1 MTYLT
6 VPFFT
11 FIFAVLP
18 VWLPLLLVD
27 LAAFYILIFRERHDP
42 RTLIFWIAVVVI
54 LPFLGFVLYILFG
67 CTLFVRS
74 WGRSKSTS
82 DGRFMDGS
90 SDPVPAEDVRLTEI
104 LSKAGADVYTSGNSV
119 DLHWSSEDGYESYLE
134 ELSAAERS
142 IHLEANR
149 LPDDGG
155 RLVGILCRKAS
166 EGLDVRVLT
175 GTLWFGRT
183 KGLKD
188 LDRAGVRHATFHGR
202 ILSAFSLRAASRCL
216 RQIHVID
223 GRVAYTGLGTAVRV
237 EGRAAV
243 RLDRRF
249 EADWGFSTGDGPDIA
264 GDDAPVAGDCGVQVV
279 TAGPDAEGMAM
290 LHGYS
295 EIISDARRTL
305 YITFPFL
312 IPNDEMNNAI
322 KQAVIAGTDV
332 RILIPS
338 VGGHWYQSWNSL
350 AASNPL
356 MMAGARVY
364 FSDTASV
371 RCLAVADGRVCALGS
386 GVYNS
391 RSLWAD
397 YGVNVVVH
405 SEEVAREAEEAFLR
419 ELDGSAECLPEEYAR
434 RSFGDRLRI
443 AIARMLMFFNRRLR
457 RPDSRAH
464 VRPLGYVYKHVTFS
478 RRHRCSNG
486 RLQSRCE
493 RC

>member
-18 VWLPLLLVD
+18 VWLPLLIVD

-54 LPFLGFVLYILFG
+54 LPFLGFVLYMLFG

-74 WGRSKSTS
+74 WGRRKSES
-82 DGRFMDGS
+82 DTRYMDGPQDQVPEGDARL
-90 SDPVPAEDVRLTEI
+90 SDI
-104 LSKAGADVYTSGNSV
+104 LAKAGADVYTSGNSV
-119 DLHWSSEDGYESYLE
+119 DLRWNPEDGFDEYLG
-134 ELSAAERS
+134 ELSKAERS
-142 IHLEANR
+142 IHIETNR
-149 LPDDGG
+149 LPRDDS
-155 RLVGILCRKAS
+155 RLVEVLCRKAS

-183 KGLKD
+183 NGLRE
-188 LDRAGVRHATFHGR
+188 LGRAGVRHATFHGR

-223 GRVAYTGLGTAVRV
+223 GRVAYTGLGTAARI
-237 EGRAAV
+237 EGRAAT

-249 EADWGFSTGDGPDIA
+249 EADWGFSTGEGPDIER
-264 GDDAPVAGDCGVQVV
+264 DSDRRSGDCGVQVV

-295 EIISDARRTL
+295 EIISEARRTL

-312 IPNDEMNNAI
+312 IPSDEMNNAI

-338 VGGHWYQSWNSL
+338 VGSHWYQPWNSL

-364 FSDTASV
+364 FSRTASV
-371 RCLAVADGRVCALGS
+371 RCLAVADGKVCALGS

-397 YGVNVVVH
+397 YSVNVVVH
-405 SEEVAREAEEAFLR
+405 SEEVAASAEEAFMR
-419 ELDGSAECLPEEYAR
+419 ELEGSAECLPEEYAR
-434 RSFGDRLRI
+434 RSFGDRLKI
-443 AIARMLMFFNRRLR
+443 AVARMLMFFNRGQSQT
-457 RPDSRAH
+457 SRAH
-464 VRPLGYVYKHVTFS
+464 ACALGYVYKHVAFR